1 MLYSVLSPYVSRMV
15 RSVAG
20 AAHLTTFSTRGAAV
34 ITGTAILARA
44 AFAVVAA
51 VAVAVVT
58 TIAIPT
64 VHITVQV
71 AHVAYLRAKKY
82 FTF

>member
-1 MLYSVLSPYVSRMV
+1 MV
-15 RSVAG
+15 RSAAG

-58 TIAIPT
+58 AITIAIPT

-71 AHVAYLRAKKY
+71 AHVACLRAKKY